1 MLNPAEVIFKPAKV
15 QTRKGREVEIRAVGP
30 QDFGALVRMYK
41 TFEPK
46 RVAQGLP
53 PPDVPR
59 IASWLD
65 RLAQKSTAL
74 LAWEATSVVA
84 HAILCPM
91 PANSVEFT
99 IFVHQDYRQ
108 EGLGTALSRLALEW
122 ATAMGFSKVYLTTE
136 TVNFR
141 ALRLFHKLGFKTTS
155 SYGDELEMILHIS
168 GSEAACPQ
176 AA

>member
-1 MLNPAEVIFKPAKV
+1 MIASEEVSSKPV
-15 QTRKGREVEIRAVGP
+15 WVETRKGRKVEIRDFVPG
-30 QDFGALVRMYK
+30 DFGALVRMYK

-59 IASWLD
+59 IAHWLD
-65 RLAQKSTAL
+65 QLAQKSHAL
-74 LAWEATSVVA
+74 LAWDGSNIVA
-84 HAILCPM
+84 HTILCPM
-91 PANSVEFT
+91 PADAVEFT

-108 EGLGTALSRLALEW
+108 EGLGTALSKLTLELA
-122 ATAMGFSKVYLTTE
+122 AAMGFSKVYLTTE

-141 ALRLFHKLGFKTTS
+141 ALRLFRKLGFKTTS
-155 SYGDELEMILHIS
+155 CYGDELEMVLGIS
-168 GSEAACPQ
+168 NSDSACPQ

>member
-1 MLNPAEVIFKPAKV
+1 MLSCADVVFKSVRV
-15 QTRKGREVEIRAVGP
+15 QTQKGREIEIRAFGP
-30 QDFGALVRMYK
+30 EDFGALVRMYK

-59 IASWLD
+59 IAGWLD

-74 LAWEATSVVA
+74 LAWDKCNVVG
-84 HAILCPM
+84 HAVLCPM

-136 TVNFR
+136 TINFR
-141 ALRLFHKLGFKTTS
+141 ALRLFHKLGFKATS